1 VVVAAGTIEGCSSH
15 SSGPAA
21 PAVEDGQ
28 KYFPQSLASGDPR
41 PDGVVLWTRAVD
53 AAVPGD
59 VHLSLEVAT
68 DAAFQELVVQKKDLS
83 AVAAHDNTLKVKLK
97 GLNAG
102 TTYYYRFV
110 YETGGKR
117 LASKVGRTKTA
128 PVAGA
133 DVSVKF
139 AVASCQD
146 YAGRYYNSWQHLT
159 ALDPDL
165 DFVIFLGDYIY
176 ETTGDPSFQ
185 SVGGTRAVTLSDS
198 ASAITLGAPGATY
211 LAAKSLSN
219 YRDLYKTFRSDAFL
233 QKVHERYPFVF
244 IWDDHEFSDDCHGAT
259 ATYTDGRTDETDV
272 DRRRNSELA
281 FFEYVPLDIPEAPDG
296 PVDPGAMPRYPDTRI
311 YRDLGFG
318 KHVRLLVA
326 DYRTYRPDHLIPED
340 AYPGTV
346 VMNQDALTAAGIA
359 DAFSSD
365 AFAYIDVDQPENAA
379 TKAFLGVA
387 YQQLAMAA
395 GLDDAQI
402 KARMDDVIK
411 GPLALLYV
419 NAVLTNP
426 LLGLPPIDA
435 KGLPHGIAWV
445 HMGKRDL
452 FSSTGSRYV
461 IIKDTYDA
469 YAAFKFAGGAGEDA
483 YGKAQTAWL
492 DGALT
497 APETWKILVSS
508 VSMTSL
514 VFDLRA
520 KTDLPDPFLQ
530 TRFYLNAD
538 QWDGFPDR
546 RKQLL
551 GKLASVAGGKAMVVA
566 GDIHASFASVESGVA
581 CLTGPA
587 ISSETVKNGAA
598 KVAVA
603 AGFDEKSSVYR
614 YVVTDIE
621 ATFKEGNTG
630 LVFSDT
636 EGNGFLIVE
645 ARADDALATF
655 YRIPGT
661 EVKTDYTG
669 RDQDLGAKVRVTNL
683 TVGAGTI
690 TAPPGQT

>member
-1 VVVAAGTIEGCSSH
+1 VVVVAGTVEGCSSH
-15 SSGPAA
+15 TSGPIAA
-21 PAVEDGQ
+21 PVEDGQ

-41 PDGVVLWTRAVD
+41 PDGVVLWTRGVD
-53 AAVPGD
+53 PAAPGD
-59 VHLSLEVAT
+59 LRLTLEVAT
-68 DAAFQELVVQKKDLS
+68 DAGFQDLVAQKKDLV
-83 AVAAHDNTLKVKLK
+83 ALAAHDNTLKVKVK
-97 GLNAG
+97 GLTAG
-102 TTYYYRFV
+102 TSYFYRFV

-117 LASKVGRTKTA
+117 LASRTGRTKTA
-128 PVAGA
+128 PSPTA
-133 DVSVKF
+133 DVAVKF

-146 YAGRYYNSWQHLT
+146 YAGRYYNSWQHLA

-185 SVGGTRAVTLSDS
+185 SVGAARAVTLSDP

-219 YRDLYKTFRSDAFL
+219 YRDLYRSFRSDAFL

-244 IWDDHEFSDDCHGAT
+244 VWDDHEFSDDCHGAT
-259 ATYTDGRTDETDV
+259 ATYTDGRTDETDE

-281 FFEYVPLDIPEAPDG
+281 FFEYVPLDFPEAPDG
-296 PVDPGAMPRYPDTRI
+296 PVDVGAMQTYPNTRI

-359 DAFSSD
+359 DAFSGD
-365 AFAYIDVDQPENAA
+365 AFAYIDVDAPENAV
-379 TKAFLGVA
+379 TKAFMGVA
-387 YQQLAMAA
+387 YQKLATDA
-395 GLDDAQI
+395 GLDDAAA
-402 KARMDDVIK
+402 KARADDVVK
-411 GPLALLYV
+411 GSLALVYV
-419 NAVLTNP
+419 NGVLTK
-426 LLGLPPIDA
+426 LGLPPIDA

-461 IIKDTYDA
+461 VVKDTYDA
-469 YAAFKFAGGAGEDA
+469 YAAYTFASGTENA
-483 YGKAQTAWL
+483 YGLPQTVWL
-492 DGALT
+492 DGAL
-497 APETWKILVSS
+497 ASAETWKVLVSS

-538 QWDGFPDR
+538 QWDGFPDQR
-546 RKQLL
+546 RELL
-551 GKLASVAGGKAMVVA
+551 GKLSKVAGGKAMVVA
-566 GDIHASFASVESGVA
+566 GDIHASFASLEQGVA

-598 KVAVA
+598 TVAKA

-621 ATFKEGNTG
+621 TTFKEGNPG

-636 EGNGFLIVE
+636 EGNGFLVVE
-645 ARADDALATF
+645 VRADDATATF

-661 EVKTDYTG
+661 EVNTDYSG

-683 TVGAGTI
+683 SVGAATL
-690 TAPPGQT
+690 TLPPGQT